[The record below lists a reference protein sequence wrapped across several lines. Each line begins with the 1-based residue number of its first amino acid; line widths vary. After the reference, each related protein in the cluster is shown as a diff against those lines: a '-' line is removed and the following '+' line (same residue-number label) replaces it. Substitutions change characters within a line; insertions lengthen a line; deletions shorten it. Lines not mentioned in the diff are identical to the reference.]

1 LCVEEKAEGKRQK
14 AKYQKRLRCFRASF
28 GPGFLPCAFLPCALF
43 SDSESLDQFG
53 VSIRV
58 FALEVIEQ
66 AAALPDQFEE
76 PAARVMI
83 LRVGFE
89 VFGQVID
96 AFAEN
101 RHLNFGG
108 AGVRVVRT
116 VAPDERV
123 FLVFRQCH
131 VVLHERA
138 RTYQPAVY
146 GDFDV
151 AGKP

>member
-1 LCVEEKAEGKRQK
+1 
-14 AKYQKRLRCFRASF
+14 
-28 GPGFLPCAFLPCALF
+28 
-43 SDSESLDQFG
+43 
-53 VSIRV
+53 
-58 FALEVIEQ
+58 
-66 AAALPDQFEE
+66 
-76 PAARVMI
+76 MI

-138 RTYQPAVY
+138 RTLQPAVY

-151 AGKP
+151 AGKPQLYLKTTAGWRNPDVLPRSARPTSRPSGPINRTRGDPCDSGASSCSGPRLRPCLAHCRPSSVSA